1 MEHILCDL
9 HEALRLLHEQG
20 RVQARHDQLLAEFAP
35 LLDQFRSPAAA
46 FVAARRAR
54 KAGHGL

>member
-9 HEALRLLHEQG
+9 HEILRLLHEQG
-20 RVQARHDQLLAEFAP
+20 KIQTRHDALLTECAP

-46 FVAARRAR
+46 WAAARHAR
-54 KAGHGL
+54 KAPR